1 MRIYANMSLNAAEQ
15 AALDDVTAGHEVYLA
30 GTGDDAAEF
39 AKAEIAV
46 GGIPSTWIQDGAAL
60 RWLAV
65 TSVGLDG
72 YVGLDWDA
80 LSPRIKVTNARGAF
94 DEPVAE
100 TCLAGL
106 LALYRGLDE
115 LAELQR
121 TRTWDAQRFRARIRL
136 LDGSRVVML
145 GSGAIARRLAEMLV
159 PFHCDITTFGR
170 TTGDITSLD
179 DLDAVLP
186 EADVVA
192 AILPGTPQTAD
203 ILDARRLGLLKHG
216 AVIVNAGRG
225 SLMDEE
231 AFRAGIAS
239 GRIGGAV
246 LDVTRNEPLADD
258 DPLWSTPNVILTQ
271 HSSGGSD
278 QERFRA
284 IRLFGQNL
292 QRYVAGQSLIN
303 EIDWSKGY

>member
-1 MRIYANMSLNAAEQ
+1 MRIYAQMSLNAAEQ
-15 AALDDVTAGHEVYLA
+15 AALDEVTKDHEVYQA

-39 AKAEIAV
+39 ARAEIAV
-46 GGIPSTWIQDGAAL
+46 GGVPAAWLPGAQAL

-72 YVGLDWDA
+72 YVGLDWNA
-80 LSPRIKVTNARGAF
+80 IGGRIRVTNARGAF

-106 LALYRGLDE
+106 LAVYRGLDR

-121 TRTWDAQRFRARIRL
+121 TRTWDGQGVRARIRL
-136 LDGSRVVML
+136 LEDSRVVML
-145 GSGAIARRLAEMLV
+145 GSGAIARRLAEMLA

-179 DLDAVLP
+179 ELDAVLP

-203 ILDARRLGLLKHG
+203 LLDARRLGLLKRG
-216 AVIVNAGRG
+216 VVIVNAGRG
-225 SLMDEE
+225 SLIDEE

-239 GRIGGAV
+239 GQISGAV
-246 LDVTRNEPLADD
+246 LDVTRHEPLPAD

-292 QRYVAGQSLIN
+292 QRYVAGEPLIN
-303 EIDWSKGY
+303 EIDWAKGY

>member
-15 AALDDVTAGHEVYLA
+15 EALDEVTKGHEVYLA

-39 AKAEIAV
+39 ARAEIAV
-46 GGIPSTWIQDGAAL
+46 GGLPGAWLADAPAL

-72 YVGLDWDA
+72 YVGLDWD
-80 LSPRIKVTNARGAF
+80 SIPVRVTNARGAF

-106 LALYRGLDE
+106 LAVYRGLDV

-121 TRTWDAQRFRARIRL
+121 TRTWDGQGVRSRIRL

-145 GSGAIARRLAEMLV
+145 GSGAIARRLAEMLA

-170 TTGDITSLD
+170 TTGDITTLD
-179 DLDAVLP
+179 ELDAVLP

-192 AILPGTPQTAD
+192 AILPGTPQTAGL
-203 ILDARRLGLLKHG
+203 LDARRLGLLKRG
-216 AVIVNAGRG
+216 VVIVNAGRG

-239 GRIGGAV
+239 GQIGGAV
-246 LDVTRNEPLADD
+246 LDVTRHEPLPAD

-292 QRYVAGQSLIN
+292 QRYVAGEPLIN
-303 EIDWSKGY
+303 EIDWAKGY